1 MMGQTCNDIP
11 GSRLT
16 IALCYVPC
24 FASSCSCVV
33 GSISTTANCLRRR
46 NPHQAVKNKDRNY
59 TRSSLREFIPDAD
72 ERSNYYLDRLDR
84 RNAVGTTAVA
94 REPRTSNKSRL
105 CLKYYKPIP
114 ARLEYGSTTKV
125 DVGYNVQMAVDAN
138 NMLIVVEI
146 GRLEDGCLA
155 V

>member
-1 MMGQTCNDIP
+1 
-11 GSRLT
+11 
-16 IALCYVPC
+16 
-24 FASSCSCVV
+24 
-33 GSISTTANCLRRR
+33 
-46 NPHQAVKNKDRNY
+46 
-59 TRSSLREFIPDAD
+59 
-72 ERSNYYLDRLDR
+72 
-84 RNAVGTTAVA
+84 VGTTAVA

-138 NMLIVVEI
+138 NRLIVAEI